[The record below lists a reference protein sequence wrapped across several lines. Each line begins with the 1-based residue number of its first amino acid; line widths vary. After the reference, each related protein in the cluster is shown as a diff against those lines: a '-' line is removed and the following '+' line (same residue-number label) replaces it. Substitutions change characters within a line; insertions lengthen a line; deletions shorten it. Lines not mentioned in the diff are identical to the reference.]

1 MNIKTA
7 IAALDAHGCSV
18 AAALADGR
26 ILTENGHSVRP
37 LFKLYGEHG
46 AALCGAAVADK
57 IIGKAAAS
65 VLVAAGAQE
74 AFAYLMSESGLL
86 YLLRNGISA
95 SYAALVPFI
104 ENRTGTDLC
113 PMEKLVDGCGDATE
127 CVRRIGDFIKH
138 TPYPG

>member
-1 MNIKTA
+1 MDIKTA
-7 IAALDAHGCSV
+7 IAALDAPDCSV
-18 AAALADGR
+18 AAVLADGR

-37 LFKLYGEHG
+37 LFKLYKENG
-46 AALCGAAVADK
+46 AALQGALVADK

-65 VLVAAGAQE
+65 VLVAAGAKQ

-86 YLLRNGISA
+86 YLLQNGVSA
-95 SYAALVPFI
+95 SYATLVPYI

-113 PMEKLVDGCGDATE
+113 PMEKLVDGCGDAAE
-127 CVRRIGDFIKH
+127 CVRRIDAFIKS